1 MVTMPK
7 ALDLTAIDRVA
18 SAGSPHDGVYVSRRF
33 LAQVYAELHLSRTQV
48 AVLDYDHYQRPANT
62 YTPPLSPVV

>member
-1 MVTMPK
+1 MTK

-18 SAGSPHDGVYVSRRF
+18 SAGDPRDGVYVSRRF
-33 LAQVYAELHLSRTQV
+33 LAQVHAELHSSRNQA
-48 AVLDYDHYQRPANT
+48 AVLDYDPYQRPANT